1 MPPDEHPRRPDSR
14 LDGSGG
20 CAAAWLAE
28 VGVVRREQAL
38 RLLPVVSDLPRP
50 DWCAL
55 AADEAGILYDG
66 WGAYHAQA
74 LMVLAVKLRDLRGST
89 AGS

>member
-1 MPPDEHPRRPDSR
+1 MST
-14 LDGSGG
+14 LG
-20 CAAAWLAE
+20 ALTAAWTAVEAALPRGWHT

-66 WGAYHAQA
+66 WGEYHAQA

>member
-1 MPPDEHPRRPDSR
+1 MST
-14 LDGSGG
+14 LG
-20 CAAAWLAE
+20 ALTAAWTAVEAALPLGWQM

-66 WGAYHAQA
+66 WGEFHYQA
-74 LMVLAVKLRDLRGST
+74 LTNLAIKLRELRGS
-89 AGS
+89 ASGH